1 MLDLEPARPVDRG
14 PTDRPVARLHD
25 LRVSLS
31 RNSRRTEVVRGVDL
45 EIGRGEIVGVVGQSG
60 SGKSV
65 MSLAL
70 MGLLPASALPQVSG
84 AVEVD
89 GVDMATAPE
98 AARRRVRRLDL
109 GVVFQDPMTSLN
121 PTMRIGRQVAEAA
134 GSPAEAIRLLR
145 AVGIPQP
152 EQRYGAYPH
161 ELSGGLRQRV
171 MIAIAIA
178 GDPALIIADEPT
190 TALDVTVQAQ
200 VLRVLAGLRDELG
213 CSILMITHDLGVAAQ
228 IADRIAVMYAGEVV
242 EEGPALGVLEA
253 PQHPYTRGLLRAR
266 LSLETERGRPLHTGL
281 TDAGALDPDAG
292 TDARAPSGTEPATAV
307 EEAVVERTTVSA
319 PARSEAILRLT
330 EVRCEF
336 AVRDARGRRA
346 TLAALRGVTLDVQEG
361 ESLALVGESGS
372 GKSTL
377 LRAVAG
383 LETRYTGTIDG
394 PPRSDVQMVFQD
406 AGASLTPW
414 LSTEALLLE
423 RLRGRDLSRVERRER
438 VREALDRVGLPETTL
453 AAKPSELSGGQRQRV
468 ALARATIV
476 PPRILLCDEP
486 TSALDVSLA
495 ANVLNLIHDLRR
507 QMGMTVLF
515 VTHDLA
521 VARIVS
527 DRLAVMYLG
536 RLVETGPVEKVIAE
550 PAHPYTRALVAAVP
564 GARRELPVIVG
575 EPASPM
581 APPTGCAFHPRC
593 PVMQDECPSTL
604 EGIQLVEIG
613 PRADVEARQHRVACV
628 LRGEF

>member
-1 MLDLEPARPVDRG
+1 MTMLDLEPAPPLDPG
-14 PTDRPVARLHD
+14 PTDRPVARVRD

-31 RNSRRTEVVRGVDL
+31 RNNRRSEVIRGVDL

-70 MGLLPASALPQVSG
+70 MGLLPAASAPQVTG
-84 AVEVD
+84 VVEVD
-89 GVDMATAPE
+89 GVDMAGAPE

-134 GSPAEAIRLLR
+134 GSQAEAVRLLR

-171 MIAIAIA
+171 MIAMAIA

-253 PQHPYTRGLLRAR
+253 PKHPYTRGLLRAR

-281 TDAGALDPDAG
+281 TAAGVLDPDGADDTAPAVTPAAAG
-292 TDARAPSGTEPATAV
+292 EPV
-307 EEAVVERTTVSA
+307 DERTTVSA
-319 PARSEAILRLT
+319 PAPSDPILRLT
-330 EVRCEF
+330 ELRCEF

-383 LETRYTGTIDG
+383 LETRYTGSIEG

-423 RLRGRDLSRVERRER
+423 RLRGRDLSRAERRER
-438 VREALDRVGLPETTL
+438 VRQALDRVGLPETTL

-495 ANVLNLIHDLRR
+495 ANVLNLIRDLRR

-575 EPASPM
+575 EPASPL
-581 APPTGCAFHPRC
+581 APPTGCSFHPRC
-593 PVMQDECPSTL
+593 PVMREECPSTL

-613 PRADVEARQHRVACV
+613 PRAQVEARQHRVACV
-628 LRGEF
+628 LRGEI